1 MVHHTKYINAKSGHN
16 SGFSL
21 LEIVLVVAII
31 AIIATIAAP
40 RFGAAQIRYRADL
53 AAQRIAADLAYL
65 QTLTRQGALV
75 GNAVFE
81 INDDQYVL
89 EQIPDMDRPEQEYQ
103 VDLSD
108 PQYGADLVSATFE
121 NVNGYAS
128 TSSMRFDMW
137 GRPQC
142 GNPGSGYPMAPLV
155 SGSIVLQVGSEIR
168 TITVDPVT
176 GRASIP

>member
-1 MVHHTKYINAKSGHN
+1 MVHYTKNIDAKSGHN

-31 AIIATIAAP
+31 AVMATIAAP
-40 RFGAAQIRYRADL
+40 RFGMAQTRYRADL

-65 QTLTRQGALV
+65 QTLARQGILTGMAI
-75 GNAVFE
+75 FE
-81 INDDQYVL
+81 INDDQYFL

-108 PQYGADLVSATFE
+108 PQYGADLISATFE
-121 NVNGYAS
+121 NSNGYIS
-128 TSSMRFDMW
+128 TSSMKFDMW

-142 GNPGSGYPMAPLV
+142 GDPGSGYPMAPLV

-176 GRASIP
+176 GRAGIP